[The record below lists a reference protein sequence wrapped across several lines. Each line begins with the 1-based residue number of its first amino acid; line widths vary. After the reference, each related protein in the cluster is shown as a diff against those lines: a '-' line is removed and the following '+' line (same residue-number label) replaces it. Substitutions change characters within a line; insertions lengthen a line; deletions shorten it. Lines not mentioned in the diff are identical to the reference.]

1 MPTVCN
7 SLQVSRL
14 RNGAPAVSYD
24 IDISPDAWC
33 LDADGSIPFTSNL
46 DWPAVRFYRTIGNT
60 REDIT
65 TRLAELNLQSSCEC
79 DGSSVPLFPGSV
91 AGTYMIRPVNA
102 SVGYKSVRV
111 ALTRKDASGH
121 AIQLAAKNCSISQAG
136 VQGDVGPG
144 TPPPMLWTDYV
155 TGFRF
160 TDGTDGTLRYV
171 VIHGFAANGRAMC
184 YVCKKTHYKIPT
196 YEPGTEAG
204 DEYWEAAQGGP
215 FTLLSTE
222 VLLAVNAFINFL
234 SGNAIKLYD
243 RANAL
248 KGEFLGGGNI
258 IDGNNLMGWLGG
270 SQAAPNWAVSDLGKM
285 FVGGISGQR
294 IELDPQNKSMFV
306 YDSSGNLVATHS
318 GRIIS
323 LSDAVPPASDGLTAE
338 VQLSSKSYSLTPSGS
353 EAYQHQKTETLFA
366 LTTPSGTNGGLQIAL
381 PAMQIGGY
389 VSGAN
394 GKVTARLVLECM
406 KGSTVSRTVPLA
418 SAVFNGSSTTNSQ
431 SVAARTVT
439 LTLDTTSV
447 RLVLIA
453 YANATGGVGTVS
465 FSSTGKMTSKFVAK
479 WYRCEYGANGWVI
492 SYDSE
497 NYEYCLLIANKL
509 RRKIVC
515 NGKTILTSD

>member
-1 MPTVCN
+1 MGQIVQKLILMMEPEP
-7 SLQVSRL
+7 
-14 RNGAPAVSYD
+14 GVSYD

-33 LDADGSIPFTSNL
+33 LDADGNVPFANFEEYPEL
-46 DWPAVRFYRTIGNT
+46 RIFRT
-60 REDIT
+60 E
-65 TRLAELNLQSSCEC
+65 
-79 DGSSVPLFPGSV
+79 GSV
-91 AGTYMIRPVNA
+91 RTEVTDLLADSTLTCVMLGDGESLIWAKIGGNGSPWRLRVAKNGI
-102 SVGYKSVRV
+102 GYKTFRV
-111 ALTRKDASGH
+111 ILYADGVE
-121 AIQLAAKNCSISQAG
+121 LAAKNCSISQAG
-136 VQGDVGPG
+136 AQGDVGPG
-144 TPPPMLWTDYV
+144 TPPPMLWTDYI

-353 EAYQHQKTETLFA
+353 EAYQHQKTETLFT
-366 LTTPSGTNGGLQIAL
+366 LTTPSGTNGGLQIEL

-389 VSGAN
+389 VSGATT

-453 YANATGGVGTVS
+453 YANATGGIGTVS